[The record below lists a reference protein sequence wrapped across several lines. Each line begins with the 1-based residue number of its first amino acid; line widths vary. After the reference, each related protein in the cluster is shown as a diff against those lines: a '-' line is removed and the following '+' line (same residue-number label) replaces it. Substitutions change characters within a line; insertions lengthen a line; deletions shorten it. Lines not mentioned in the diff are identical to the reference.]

1 MPEILFLSPLAVAL
15 LAVLAGMALLIRG
28 GDAVVDSAAFL
39 AAEMK
44 IQPMIIGFTVIAFGT
59 SLPELFVTVDAN
71 FSGAPGLAIGN
82 VLGSNIA
89 NILLILGIAALMGP
103 IAAPFA
109 RLRAD
114 LAWMTGSALLLVPLF
129 LDGRLTR
136 AEGGLL
142 ALGIAVYLA
151 LAFRRRDIAETG
163 QDEAVAPML
172 PAVLRTL
179 AGLVL
184 LILGARLMVDAS
196 VGIARAFGVSEAVI
210 GLTIVAVGTSL
221 PELAASVAAALKGAR
236 DIAIGN
242 VIGSNIFNI
251 LAILGVSAL
260 VAPLAVAP
268 GFLMRDL
275 PVMLGVSVLLC
286 LALALRGRLGRGGGA
301 ALLGDTGSI
310 WERWRQSEGVLRPQ

>member
-1 MPEILFLSPLAVAL
+1 MIWALFVLGLAGLFL
-15 LAVLAGMALLIRG
+15 G
-28 GDAVVDSAAFL
+28 GDWLVRGASGIARGLGVPPLV
-39 AAEMK
+39 
-44 IQPMIIGFTVIAFGT
+44 IGLTIVGFGT
-59 SLPELFVTVDAN
+59 SAPEMLVSVQAALA
-71 FSGAPGLAIGN
+71 GAGGIAIGN

-301 ALLGDTGSI
+301 GLLGGYGLYLGAMAAI
-310 WERWRQSEGVLRPQ
+310 

>member
-1 MPEILFLSPLAVAL
+1 MIWALFVLGLAGLFL
-15 LAVLAGMALLIRG
+15 G
-28 GDAVVDSAAFL
+28 GDWLVRGASGIARGLGVPPLV
-39 AAEMK
+39 
-44 IQPMIIGFTVIAFGT
+44 IGLTIVGFGT
-59 SLPELFVTVDAN
+59 SAPEMLVSVQAALA
-71 FSGAPGLAIGN
+71 GAGGIAIGN

>member
-1 MPEILFLSPLAVAL
+1 MIWALFVLGLAGLFL
-15 LAVLAGMALLIRG
+15 G
-28 GDAVVDSAAFL
+28 GDWLVRGASGIARGLGVPPLV
-39 AAEMK
+39 
-44 IQPMIIGFTVIAFGT
+44 IGLTIVGFGT
-59 SLPELFVTVDAN
+59 SAPEMLVSVQAALA
-71 FSGAPGLAIGN
+71 GAGGIAIGN

-210 GLTIVAVGTSL
+210 GLTIVAIGTSL

-301 ALLGDTGSI
+301 ALLGGYGLYLGAMAAI
-310 WERWRQSEGVLRPQ
+310 

>member
-1 MPEILFLSPLAVAL
+1 MIWALFVLGLAGLFL
-15 LAVLAGMALLIRG
+15 G
-28 GDAVVDSAAFL
+28 GDWLVRGASGIARGLGVPPLV
-39 AAEMK
+39 
-44 IQPMIIGFTVIAFGT
+44 IGLTIVGFGT
-59 SLPELFVTVDAN
+59 SAPEMLVSVQAALA
-71 FSGAPGLAIGN
+71 GAGGIAIGN

-242 VIGSNIFNI
+242 VIGSNIFNVFAVGGI
-251 LAILGVSAL
+251 AGL
-260 VAPLAVAP
+260 VAGPVQGGVDV
-268 GFLMRDL
+268 GFGFGIHCRDRIIKNEDARILEQRAGNGQALFL
-275 PVMLGVSVLLC
+275 PIALLLLSGVFFLKQ
-286 LALALRGRLGRGGGA
+286 LRG
-301 ALLGDTGSI
+301 
-310 WERWRQSEGVLRPQ
+310 